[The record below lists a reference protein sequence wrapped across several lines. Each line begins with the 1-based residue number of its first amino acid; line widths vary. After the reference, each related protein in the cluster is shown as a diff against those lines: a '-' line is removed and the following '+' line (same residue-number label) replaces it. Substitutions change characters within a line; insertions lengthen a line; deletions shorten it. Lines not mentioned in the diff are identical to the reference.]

1 METDTPTQDTDLP
14 KPDDDPGTQTTVN
27 GEEPHTSTSDEPGTQ
42 SEVVPVD
49 TKMEEAKIDHDD
61 EADHMVEGDED
72 DVIY

>member
-1 METDTPTQDTDLP
+1 
-14 KPDDDPGTQTTVN
+14 VN